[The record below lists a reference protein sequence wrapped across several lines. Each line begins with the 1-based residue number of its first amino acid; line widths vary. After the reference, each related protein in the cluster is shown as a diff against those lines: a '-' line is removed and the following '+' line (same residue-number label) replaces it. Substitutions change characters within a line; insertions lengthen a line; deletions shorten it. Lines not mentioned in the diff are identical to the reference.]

1 MKDKLNRLLHTVLFP
16 GATLAVALGVVFV
29 ALAVAAVALELPYRP
44 VAYVCYA
51 LSVYGLWLL
60 LSGGVVPLLRWGKA
74 RLRRNP
80 YVDRY
85 YTDSIFN
92 ARVSLYRG
100 LILNLGYAVFK
111 LVVGIWFRSV
121 WFIAIAVY
129 YAALSAVKFVLVRD
143 DLRTWR
149 GKQAS
154 LQREWKAYRTG
165 GWMLFLLNVALTGMI
180 ILVVRRGNS
189 YSYPGFIIF
198 AMAFYTFYRITL
210 AAIRLLRG
218 RRERTPVFSAAKI
231 IDFVFAVVAM
241 FTLQTAMLSTFG
253 AGEHR
258 FAAVFNSISGIAV
271 SVFVLL
277 AAVYMLVRAR
287 RATCNMK

>member
-1 MKDKLNRLLHTVLFP
+1 MKDKIKRLFHTVLFP
-16 GATLAVALGVVFV
+16 GTPLAVVLGLVFV
-29 ALAVAAVALELPYRP
+29 ALAVAAVALELPYHP
-44 VAYVCYA
+44 VAYICYA

-60 LSGGVVPLLRWGKA
+60 IAGGVLPLLRRGMA

-100 LILNLGYAVFK
+100 LILNLCYAVFK
-111 LVVGIWFRSV
+111 LAVGIWSRSV

-154 LQREWKAYRTG
+154 LQREWKAYRTA

-180 ILVVRRGNS
+180 ILVVWRGNS
-189 YSYPGFIIF
+189 YSYPGYIIF
-198 AMAFYTFYRITL
+198 AMAFYAFYRITL
-210 AAIRLLRG
+210 AAIRLIRG

-241 FTLQTAMLSTFG
+241 FTLQTAMLNSFG
-253 AGEHR
+253 SGDHR
-258 FAAVFNSISGIAV
+258 FIAVFNSVSGIAV
-271 SVFVLL
+271 ALFVLA
-277 AAVYMLVRAR
+277 AAVYMLIRAHR
-287 RATCNMK
+287 ESKKL